1 VPAIY
6 EGCWV
11 VLKHF
16 AVPSDTIKTGVM
28 ADGDLYDERADE
40 LNMLEYGY
48 PEEMIRHDNPYAA
61 TLELLVVPSQP
72 LSITFEPDQDVERLR
87 YLPPLRLEI
96 ELPATYPAGT
106 PPTIGLSTS
115 PSWLPEAT
123 QATLKDEVQSL
134 WEEEGGMIMVGI
146 YVTSLQEKAENAFGL
161 EELTLPSSMRKELV
175 DLNQRMKKK
184 LFDKETFDCGVC
196 LEPKKGSACYRM
208 ARCPHVFCVSCLQD
222 YYNSCI
228 TEGEVNNV
236 KCMSTDCGKTG
247 SKGKKKERL
256 LSPKEL
262 LAIPIARDQVERY
275 AKLKRKKKI
284 ESDPSIIFCPRTWCQ
299 GAMRTD
305 KYPKITDVS
314 QVR

>member
-1 VPAIY
+1 
-6 EGCWV
+6 
-11 VLKHF
+11 
-16 AVPSDTIKTGVM
+16 
-28 ADGDLYDERADE
+28 
-40 LNMLEYGY
+40 
-48 PEEMIRHDNPYAA
+48 
-61 TLELLVVPSQP
+61 
-72 LSITFEPDQDVERLR
+72 
-87 YLPPLRLEI
+87 
-96 ELPATYPAGT
+96 
-106 PPTIGLSTS
+106 
-115 PSWLPEAT
+115 
-123 QATLKDEVQSL
+123 LKDEVQSL